1 VGKNRKFDIVVWG
14 ASGFTGRL
22 VCEYLV
28 NKYGLGETSQFEW
41 AIAGRNREKLE
52 KIQRELT
59 AKYSFEIPILI
70 GNSFDIESIKTITS
84 STKVILTTV
93 GPYLKYGITLVDAC
107 IQTQTHYCDLTGE
120 VPFVHQTIQQFHE
133 DARTAKVKI
142 VHSCGF
148 DSVPS
153 DLGLMML
160 QNKVIQKVN
169 SPLDRVR
176 LYVKKIKGGVSGGT
190 ISSML
195 EIMKNAKDRSFRKI
209 LNNPYSLYPK
219 EFSSGPKQPDL
230 KKIEWDETVNQWVG
244 PFIMSRFN
252 SAIVRRTNALSNFI
266 YGQSFIYDE
275 VSVYPKKTFSKFRA
289 ELNRIGLGIL
299 VTLLYFSFTRWILKN
314 TILPKPGEGPS
325 KQKREEGFFKL
336 VLIGL
341 SNGKQQKVTVSCNS
355 DPGYSGTAIMIA
367 ESALCLA
374 INTKY
379 LPERYGILTPAV
391 AMGNSL
397 IERLQNVGMEFKY
410 TDKM

>member
-1 VGKNRKFDIVVWG
+1 MSKNRKFDIVVWG

-22 VCEYLV
+22 VCQYLAK
-28 NKYGLGETSQFEW
+28 NYGLGETSQLQW
-41 AIAGRNREKLE
+41 AIAGRNRKKLE
-52 KIQRELT
+52 NLQRELT
-59 AKYSFEIPILI
+59 AKYNHELPILI
-70 GNSFDIESIKTITS
+70 GNSFDIESLKTITS
-84 STKVILTTV
+84 CTKVILTTV
-93 GPYLKYGITLVDAC
+93 GPYLKYGITLVDAS

-120 VPFVHQTIQQFHE
+120 VPFIHQTIRQYQE
-133 DARTAKVKI
+133 NARAAKVKI

-153 DLGLMML
+153 DLGVMML

-195 EIMKNAKDRSFRKI
+195 EIMKNAKDRSIRKI

-230 KKIEWDETVNQWVG
+230 KNIEWDETVNQWVG

-252 SAIVRRTNALSNFI
+252 SAIVRRTNAISNFI
-266 YGQSFIYDE
+266 YGQNFIYDE
-275 VSVYPKKTFSKFRA
+275 VSAYPKKPFSKFRA

-299 VTLLYFSFTRWILKN
+299 VTLLYFSFSRWVLKN

-325 KQKREEGFFKL
+325 KQKQEEGFFKL
-336 VLIGL
+336 LLIGL
-341 SNGKQQKVTVSCNS
+341 ANGKQQKVTVSCKS
-355 DPGYSGTAIMIA
+355 DPGYSGTALMIA

-374 INTKY
+374 FNTEN
-379 LPERYGILTPAV
+379 LPESSGILTPAV

-397 IERLQNVGMEFKY
+397 IERLQNAGMEFKF
-410 TDKM
+410 TDKV